1 MAELRCVDGSVLA
14 VRPVPVVG
22 RDGTP
27 YEVTLDLWRDGLPF
41 GDVGERCGY
50 FVAATAAAL
59 RDAGPGEFPPSS
71 AEVGVRAWAL
81 REGVDDDPAWATLQ
95 RHLPR
100 DRELF
105 CFRARDPDDLA
116 STGELRVT
124 LEEQRTW
131 LPPTEDGPGRWRIDC
146 CAVLQA
152 WGSGGLGVRA
162 VLASEQLLAFLE
174 ALLAECAAAGVSY
187 GGGEDA
193 TSAHSGR
200 G

>member
-1 MAELRCVDGSVLA
+1 MAEVRCVDGSVLA

-27 YEVTLDLWRDGLPF
+27 YEVTLDLLRNGEPF

-50 FVAATAAAL
+50 FVAATAEAI
-59 RDAGPGEFPPSS
+59 RTAGPGDFPPSS
-71 AEVGVRAWAL
+71 AEVGVRAWAV
-81 REGVDDDPAWATLQ
+81 REGVDADPAWATLR

-105 CFRARDPDDLA
+105 CFRSRDPDDLG
-116 STGELRVT
+116 SVGELRVT
-124 LEEQRTW
+124 LEEERTW
-131 LPPTEDGPGRWRIDC
+131 LPATDDRGGAWRVDC

-162 VLASEQLLAFLE
+162 VLSSEQLLAFLE

-187 GGGEDA
+187 RSDEDDLPA
-193 TSAHSGR
+193 PDSR